1 MRRYA
6 LLALLLI
13 CSVAHAETI
22 AEKLTRID
30 NEKKALKSAIESKG
44 QSVTTFETYSEAV
57 ASITSESGIAT
68 AGVVFVWEG
77 GKDWT
82 LATSSSLV
90 DFQEDYISLFN
101 SITNA
106 SGTNGDT
113 YNSTRY
119 YTIAGLSGLS
129 SKYTPTFSQTASS
142 TIGTYTQGPAAV
154 AADGAF
160 IGGVLMP
167 NGKVCLAPFNSDYV
181 GIYDP
186 IANTYTQGPAA
197 VAADGAFAGGVLMP
211 NGKVCLAPHTSNYVG
226 IYDPIANTYTQG
238 PAAVAADGAFAGG
251 VLMPNGK
258 VCLVPS
264 NSDYVGIYDNGFTP
278 VPLNSSVHPLV
289 NKF

>member
-1 MRRYA
+1 MRRI

-22 AEKLTRID
+22 AAKLTRVD
-30 NEKKALKSAIESKG
+30 NEKKALKSAIEAKG
-44 QSVTTFETYSEAV
+44 QTVTTFESYSEAV
-57 ASITSESGIAT
+57 ASITSIAT
-68 AGVVFVWEG
+68 ADVVFVWEG

-90 DFQEDYISLFN
+90 DFQEDYVSLFN

-142 TIGTYTQGPAAV
+142 TIGTYTQGPSAV
-154 AADGAF
+154 AANDAF
-160 IGGVLMP
+160 TGGVLMP
-167 NGKVCLAPFNSDYV
+167 NGKVCLVPYTSDYV

-186 IANTYTQGPAA
+186 IANTYTQGPSA
-197 VAADGAFAGGVLMP
+197 VAADYAFE
-211 NGKVCLAPHTSNYVG
+211 
-226 IYDPIANTYTQG
+226 
-238 PAAVAADGAFAGG
+238 GG

-258 VCLVPS
+258 VCLVPCR
-264 NSDYVGIYDNGFTP
+264 SDYVGIYDNGFTP

-289 NKF
+289 NKL